1 MIGSNYNLG
10 SVGHSFPINFLNSSH
25 DEGFNLGVI
34 LVDDVL
40 RRLGFHTKVLSP
52 LTTKGLMELLVKT
65 RVYLDNSGMEIVG
78 WLVLLV

>member
-40 RRLGFHTKVLSP
+40 RRLGFNTKVLGP